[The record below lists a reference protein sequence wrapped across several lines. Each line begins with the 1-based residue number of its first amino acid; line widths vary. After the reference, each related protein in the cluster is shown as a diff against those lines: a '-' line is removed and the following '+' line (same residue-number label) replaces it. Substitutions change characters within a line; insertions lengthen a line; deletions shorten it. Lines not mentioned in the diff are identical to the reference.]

1 MVRKKFTVLSMS
13 CASCSAHV
21 EHDVSKLVGV
31 KKVEVSLMVVEYD
44 ETQVNENDIINAVE
58 SGGYTAK
65 IYERNRNI
73 NEENDK
79 KAKSE
84 LIKLII
90 SWVLMLILMYF

>member
-1 MVRKKFTVLSMS
+1 MVRKKFTVLGMS

-31 KKVEVSLMVVEYD
+31 KKVEVSLMAQTMVVEYD

-79 KAKSE
+79 KNKKR
-84 LIKLII
+84 IN
-90 SWVLMLILMYF
+90 